1 VIDEVDVGDISAES
15 GHNLVGWGPALAP
28 SGGWGGA
35 AGGILD
41 TYDNDLRVTWG
52 PNEDENGQSASLTLT
67 TGDFVGITLTII
79 ALDGIADDSFEVY
92 IDGDLVYDYPSDQS
106 TIEYWVKHG
115 IPVHVQ
121 KRTTITVTITAT
133 GEGWPGRTTY
143 GQLAISYV
151 ALLGFESGYDDYGY
165 NYQAHMF
172 NGYFWNYNRPE
183 IPYNDDNIGNAPDD
197 SWLMMKWSDNWLSNQ
212 DRNGDGKLDRGNEE
226 PYTSSAADGAW
237 LTNHQRGTD
246 ENGKKWTYF
255 VKIVYPTGGPVDV
268 DPADGFDDNTGGEI
282 IWGAYIIVKEVF
294 SGSGSENYVN
304 PQGWGAL

>member
-1 VIDEVDVGDISAES
+1 
-15 GHNLVGWGPALAP
+15 
-28 SGGWGGA
+28 
-35 AGGILD
+35 
-41 TYDNDLRVTWG
+41 
-52 PNEDENGQSASLTLT
+52 
-67 TGDFVGITLTII
+67 
-79 ALDGIADDSFEVY
+79 
-92 IDGDLVYDYPSDQS
+92 
-106 TIEYWVKHG
+106 
-115 IPVHVQ
+115 
-121 KRTTITVTITAT
+121 
-133 GEGWPGRTTY
+133 
-143 GQLAISYV
+143 
-151 ALLGFESGYDDYGY
+151 
-165 NYQAHMF
+165 MF